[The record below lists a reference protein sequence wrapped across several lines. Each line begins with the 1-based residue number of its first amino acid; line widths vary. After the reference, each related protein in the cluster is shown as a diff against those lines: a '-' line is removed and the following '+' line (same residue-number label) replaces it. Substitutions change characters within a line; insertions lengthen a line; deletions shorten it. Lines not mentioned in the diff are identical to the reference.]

1 MDIVFNFLLSQSI
14 LIPLAIMLFRIK
26 KIPADWMPFLV
37 LLILGVLAEIAS
49 FIIIHYCKMGNA
61 PVIKTYSLAE
71 CCLIY
76 YLFYLWKNNKD
87 AGIVFMVL
95 ASISILAWI
104 IEDIVFGGINTFSP
118 FFRVGYAFVIVL
130 LSINQINSMMVK
142 QDGSLLKN
150 PRFILCIG
158 FIISFIYQIVYEA
171 SFYIGSDTS
180 VFGSLPN
187 KIIMGNSYINFSVNL
202 LSAYAVLRINNRHQA
217 SYGPVN

>member
-1 MDIVFNFLLSQSI
+1 MDIVFNFILSQSI
-14 LIPLAIMLFRIK
+14 LIPLGIMLVRCK

-49 FIIIHYCKMGNA
+49 FIMIHFCEMGNA

-76 YLFYLWKNNKD
+76 YLFYLWKNDKD
-87 AGIVFMVL
+87 ARTFFTVL
-95 ASISILAWI
+95 ASISVLAWL
-104 IEDIVFGGINTFSP
+104 IEDIVFGGIITFSP
-118 FFRVGYAFVIVL
+118 YFRVGYAFVIVL
-130 LSINQINSMMVK
+130 LSINQINGMMVK
-142 QDGSLLKN
+142 HDGSLLKN

-171 SFYIGSDTS
+171 SFFVGSDTS

-187 KIIMGNSYINFSVNL
+187 KIIMGNSYINFTVNL
-202 LSAYAVLRINNRHQA
+202 LSAYAVARINNRHQA
-217 SYGPVN
+217 SYKPVN

>member
-14 LIPLAIMLFRIK
+14 LIPLVIMLFRIK
-26 KIPADWMPFLV
+26 KIPGDWMPFLV
-37 LLILGVLAEIAS
+37 LLALGLLAEIAS
-49 FIIIHYCKMGNA
+49 FIVIHYYKAGNA
-61 PVIKTYSLAE
+61 PVIKIYSLAE

-76 YLFYLWKNNKD
+76 YLFYLWKNEKD
-87 AGIVFMVL
+87 AKTVFIVL
-95 ASISILAWI
+95 TGISILAWI

-142 QDGSLLKN
+142 QDGSLIKN

-180 VFGSLPN
+180 VLAD
-187 KIIMGNSYINFSVNL
+187 KIIIGYGYINFGVNL
-202 LSAYAVLRINNRHQA
+202 LNAYAVARISTRHQVN
-217 SYGPVN
+217 YKPVN

>member
-14 LIPLAIMLFRIK
+14 LIPLVIMLFRIK

-37 LLILGVLAEIAS
+37 LLVLGLLTEIAS
-49 FIIIHYCKMGNA
+49 FIVIHYFKAGNA
-61 PVIKTYSLAE
+61 PVIKIYSLAE

-76 YLFYLWKNNKD
+76 YLFYLWKNEKE
-87 AGIVFMVL
+87 ARTVFLVL
-95 ASISILAWI
+95 TGLSVLAWI

-130 LSINQINSMMVK
+130 LSINQINGMMVK
-142 QDGSLLKN
+142 QDGSLIKN

-180 VFGSLPN
+180 VLAN
-187 KIIMGNSYINFSVNL
+187 KIIIGYGYINFGVNL
-202 LSAYAVLRINNRHQA
+202 LNAYAVSRIHNRHQA
-217 SYGPVN
+217 TYGPVNQIN

>member
-1 MDIVFNFLLSQSI
+1 
-14 LIPLAIMLFRIK
+14 
-26 KIPADWMPFLV
+26 MPFLV
-37 LLILGVLAEIAS
+37 LLILGILAEIAS
-49 FIIIHYCKMGNA
+49 FIMIHYCKIGNA
-61 PVIKTYSLAE
+61 QAIKLYSLAE

-87 AGIVFMVL
+87 ARTVFTVL

-104 IEDIVFGGINTFSP
+104 IQDIVFGGINTFSP
-118 FFRVGYAFVIVL
+118 YFRVGYAFVIVL

-187 KIIMGNSYINFSVNL
+187 KIIMGNSYINFGVNL
-202 LSAYAVLRINNRHQA
+202 LGAYAVLRINNRHQA

>member
-1 MDIVFNFLLSQSI
+1 
-14 LIPLAIMLFRIK
+14 MLFRIK
-26 KIPADWMPFLV
+26 RIPADWMPFLV

-76 YLFYLWKNNKD
+76 YLFYLWKNDKD
-87 AGIVFMVL
+87 AKTVFTVL
-95 ASISILAWI
+95 ASLSILAWI
-104 IEDIVFGGINTFSP
+104 IEDIIFGGINTFSP

-142 QDGSLLKN
+142 QDGLLIKN

-187 KIIMGNSYINFSVNL
+187 KIIMGNSYINFTVNL

>member
-14 LIPLAIMLFRIK
+14 LIPLAIMLVRFK

-49 FIIIHYCKMGNA
+49 FIMIHYYKMGNA

-76 YLFYLWKNNKD
+76 YLFYLWKNERD
-87 AGIVFMVL
+87 AKTVFTVL

-104 IEDIVFGGINTFSP
+104 IEEIVFGGINTFSP
-118 FFRVGYAFVIVL
+118 YFRVGYAFVIVL

-142 QDGSLLKN
+142 QDGLLIKN

-158 FIISFIYQIVYEA
+158 FIIIFIYQIIYEA

-180 VFGSLPN
+180 ALAN
-187 KIIMGNSYINFSVNL
+187 KIIIGYGYINFGVNL
-202 LSAYAVLRINNRHQA
+202 LNAYAVLRINTRNEVN
-217 SYGPVN
+217 YGPVN